1 MTTITV
7 SGTPEIYSNHTYCTL
22 LSFQSRT
29 AKDERKWRPQALNH
43 IWKVDAPREDSNELH
58 TPSIIAPQYSSR
70 PPLLHRFK
78 SRALDQIV
86 PDHSNFLVRHVDPTP
101 SVPRW
106 MLDLQETQEEMR
118 PDSTNMQSV
127 QLRWGSGI
135 ASRGRFTGAE
145 EPVEASIPPRVKGRQ
160 RDLSRERRRKCANVT
175 DGKAKAGSYR
185 PQRGSAVA
193 EGTADTQ
200 STERDRLFEEFLSS
214 GINVL
219 HSTSVN
225 DSRNLLEP
233 RLPILC
239 QQSSSLYAICVA
251 LQASLMPTVRPHFYE
266 YFDVALNLFRTEL
279 SSNVTYLEDGT
290 FTAGLLLCSI
300 GLMHGMPW
308 SMHLHGMFGLLQA
321 HGLYGPGERTEFR
334 THLLEVMGVMD
345 LPTFTVGRSTSLGF
359 WRQHSCNR
367 ASLQHPLGDEVE
379 VVSGLPRSLLDIM
392 SCIGHGATEEDFWNW
407 PGSPGSLTQHQLWEA
422 YRLAGMLAIRY
433 GHLLLVP
440 QSSGTLTGSTAQA
453 NEASSRPLILPSTTV
468 IISRIV
474 SHLDALR
481 RAFTETEGVG
491 SLVFNAIKY
500 PAFIAG
506 LQADIINAQPELKD
520 VLRCCLSIH
529 YHPHGFERDFELLLE
544 VLEEWWSHHHDMTNA
559 HELALARGMEIG
571 LL

>member
-1 MTTITV
+1 M
-7 SGTPEIYSNHTYCTL
+7 STPRHRSHDGCWTCK
-22 LSFQSRT
+22 SVRRKCDRT
-29 AKDERKWRPQALNH
+29 RPTCKAC
-43 IWKVDAPREDSNELH
+43 
-58 TPSIIAPQYSSR
+58 SSR
-70 PPLLHRFK
+70 G
-78 SRALDQIV
+78 V
-86 PDHSNFLVRHVDPTP
+86 PCEGYEIR
-101 SVPRW
+101 
-106 MLDLQETQEEMR
+106 
-118 PDSTNMQSV
+118 
-127 QLRWGSGI
+127 LRWGSGI

-145 EPVEASIPPRVKGRQ
+145 EPVEASIPPRVKGRR
-160 RDLSRERRRKCANVT
+160 RDLSRERRRKCANVAN
-175 DGKAKAGSYR
+175 GKAEAGSYR

-193 EGTADTQ
+193 ERTADIQ

-300 GLMHGMPW
+300 GLMHAMPW
-308 SMHLHGMFGLLQA
+308 SMHLHGMYGLLQA

-359 WRQHSCNR
+359 WRQHCCNR
-367 ASLQHPLGDEVE
+367 ASLQHPLGDEIE
-379 VVSGLPRSLLDIM
+379 VVSGLPRSLLDII

-440 QSSGTLTGSTAQA
+440 QSSGTLTGSTVQA
-453 NEASSRPLILPSTTV
+453 NEASSRPLMLPSTTV
-468 IISRIV
+468 IASRIV

-481 RAFTETEGVG
+481 RAFTETEGAG
-491 SLVFNAIKY
+491 SLIFNAIKY

-520 VLRCCLSIH
+520 VLRCCLST
-529 YHPHGFERDFELLLE
+529 YDHPHGFERDFELLLE
-544 VLEEWWSHHHDMTNA
+544 VLEEWWSHHHDMANA